1 MYLLCGVLLAGYSLL
16 KWNAMSEMKYLYLAI
31 GVIWV
36 IYGGVRALVLAR
48 RQKQDRISNGRTAC
62 GTPSVCIYPPSSHST
77 TPYTTLAAVPNTITG
92 PAIRTFWRP
101 CRCQALGPEVHGR
114 GHHGAGQSP

>member
-1 MYLLCGVLLAGYSLL
+1 MPVLWASDGQRRLQGVAGGQNGIAGGLGAGLQQHLVLPEVPEHIAAVFRSHVGGVLLAGYSLL

-48 RQKQDRISNGRTAC
+48 RQKQDR
-62 GTPSVCIYPPSSHST
+62 
-77 TPYTTLAAVPNTITG
+77 
-92 PAIRTFWRP
+92 
-101 CRCQALGPEVHGR
+101 E
-114 GHHGAGQSP
+114 

>member
-1 MYLLCGVLLAGYSLL
+1 MDNKKKPTASCAMWCICCAACCWRGSSLL

-48 RQKQDRISNGRTAC
+48 RQKQNR
-62 GTPSVCIYPPSSHST
+62 
-77 TPYTTLAAVPNTITG
+77 
-92 PAIRTFWRP
+92 
-101 CRCQALGPEVHGR
+101 E
-114 GHHGAGQSP
+114 